1 MNGRPILG
9 GHPRDL
15 DDPTSRSALSPA
27 LRLAK
32 LEESE
37 LEGSPIGDR
46 PTAERPSISE
56 RLGRDLD
63 SIAHGYKPPVS
74 HLPKSDEGE
83 PEPLDDD
90 AEVACDEANAT
101 LKTAADDVYR
111 NRIDEIAL
119 LVQSITYG
127 EMIEVAEAMWKAQP
141 TDTAITQEN
150 LPKLLHQWAKSRRSS
165 RNRP

>member
-1 MNGRPILG
+1 MNGRPVLG

-15 DDPTSRSALSPA
+15 DDPTSRNALSPA

-32 LEESE
+32 LDEESE
-37 LEGSPIGDR
+37 LEQSPVGDR
-46 PTAERPSISE
+46 PTDERPSISE

-74 HLPKSDEGE
+74 HLPKSDESE
-83 PEPLDDD
+83 PEPLDD
-90 AEVACDEANAT
+90 AEVPGDEANAT

-141 TDTAITQEN
+141 ADTAITQEN